1 LGGLHNDPP
10 RELKKRHAR
19 LRQGI
24 VYPKPDASVEF
35 QPPALYQFRDFPTG
49 DDTDTEGAVDARIEK
64 LAMRW
69 I

>member
-1 LGGLHNDPP
+1 VQ
-10 RELKKRHAR
+10 KRHAR
-19 LRQGI
+19 FRQGI
-24 VYPKPDASVEF
+24 VYPKSDASVEF